1 MRAFELKKKKKKLLM
16 SSIKKQL
23 IKHEIL
29 GVDEDTCTYASID
42 QYLLTSFPVSVC
54 GALDDTEQVAR
65 NWH

>member
-1 MRAFELKKKKKKLLM
+1 M